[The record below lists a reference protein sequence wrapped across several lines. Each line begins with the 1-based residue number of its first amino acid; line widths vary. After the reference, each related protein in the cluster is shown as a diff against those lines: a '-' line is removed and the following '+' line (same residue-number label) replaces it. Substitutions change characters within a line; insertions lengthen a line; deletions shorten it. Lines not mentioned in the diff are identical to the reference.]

1 MKQCYHHLQHFFS
14 SFTDYHILE
23 LGAGLGLTGLK
34 IAMTLP
40 CRVYLTDLD
49 EATPLLKANTQLNY
63 RNFVLGPSA
72 VTCLPLPWGVLSTSI
87 SSILYNNS
95 FTGEAANT
103 KSYRDLSKSP
113 PLLVLASDCVY
124 YEELHL
130 PLEETLVSILSENTQ
145 SICLLAGMRRW
156 KRDNTFYSK
165 LGRRTRTGTHSLEC
179 TCIHELVQ
187 RKYESSTR
195 NIIRIYAVR
204 WVDSAKAVAKNV
216 QEQF

>member
-1 MKQCYHHLQHFFS
+1 M
-14 SFTDYHILE
+14 DYQILE

-40 CRVYLTDLD
+40 CRVLLTDLD
-49 EATPLLKANTQLNY
+49 EAMPLLRMNTQLNS

-72 VTCLPLPWGVLSTSI
+72 VTCLPLPWGVLSTSVT
-87 SSILYNNS
+87 SILFNNS
-95 FTGEAANT
+95 SANK
-103 KSYRDLSKSP
+103 KSYRDVSKSP
-113 PLLVLASDCVY
+113 PLLILASDCVY

-130 PLEETLVSILSENTQ
+130 PLEETLVSILSENAQ

-165 LGRRTRTGTHSLEC
+165 LGRRTRTRTHSLEC
-179 TCIHELVQ
+179 TCIHELVE
-187 RKYESSTR
+187 RKCNSSTR

-204 WVDSAKAVAKNV
+204 WVGHNALY
-216 QEQF
+216 